1 LSLIGKI
8 TEQLEKKNSQGV
20 NIGKSQDG
28 GNVISRGDD
37 NGFWI
42 NTFTEPCFFYQ

>member
-1 LSLIGKI
+1 MKEERYGNLSLIGKI

-28 GNVISRGDD
+28 GNVISRGD
-37 NGFWI
+37 G
-42 NTFTEPCFFYQ
+42 